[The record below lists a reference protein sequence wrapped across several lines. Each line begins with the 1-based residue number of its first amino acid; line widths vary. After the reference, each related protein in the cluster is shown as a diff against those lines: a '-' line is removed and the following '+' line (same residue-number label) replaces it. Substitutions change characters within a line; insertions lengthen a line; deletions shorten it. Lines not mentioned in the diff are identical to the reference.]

1 MNLSQQTDGPFMICV
16 ADVDVRLACS
26 SVCVA
31 CRHYMRNRRDQER
44 RDIPRRT
51 LDRRILSRMH

>member
-1 MNLSQQTDGPFMICV
+1 MEMRPFAFKPAMICV

-26 SVCVA
+26 GLCVT
-31 CRHYMRNRRDQER
+31 CPHYMIDRRRDER

-51 LDRRILSRMH
+51 HDRRVLNRAL